1 MPDHEKELGSI
12 IATTN
17 TPILEKKSTAGKK
30 TGTAVY
36 IFFRWG
42 YDTFH
47 SVSQALQEKKNAM
60 K

>member
-1 MPDHEKELGSI
+1 MRKNLVGGSI

-36 IFFRWG
+36 IFF
-42 YDTFH
+42 
-47 SVSQALQEKKNAM
+47 AEAM
-60 K
+60 TLFIL